1 MSNEY
6 EKIINC
12 IEGKGVRLTPQRR
25 AVINVFIENK
35 DQHLTAAD
43 IYDLLKVKN
52 RSLGLATIYRT
63 LNLLEN
69 KGVVVRRNFD
79 SETSSYEF
87 IINQSEHNHL
97 ICKKCGKVI
106 EIPDLL
112 PDNFKETIF
121 EQEKFHYIAHS
132 TKVYG
137 YCQDCQKELREE
149 KNNNQGVN

>member
-6 EKIINC
+6 EEIIDC
-12 IEGKGVRLTPQRR
+12 IEGKGIRLTPQRR
-25 AVINVFIENK
+25 EVINVFIENNK
-35 DQHLTAAD
+35 QHLTAAD
-43 IYDLLKVKN
+43 IYDFLKAEK

-69 KGVVVRRNFD
+69 KGIVVRRDFD

-112 PDNFKETIF
+112 PDNFKEIIF
-121 EQEKFHYIAHS
+121 EEKKFHCIAHS
-132 TKVYG
+132 TKIYG
-137 YCQDCQKELREE
+137 YCQDCQQDLREE
-149 KNNNQGVN
+149 KNNNQEVN